1 MLFRDLEMKL
11 IARRTLSQSFI
22 RIGGY
27 QGNSLHS
34 KGKVTYNAHD
44 VNHGDGVPPS
54 WEQLMGSGN
63 QYFYFHN
70 HVTGWFPAA
79 ANTTY
84 EAELARI
91 SKEMGWDAEAPQWG
105 EGGHLTRE
113 ERRYWRNNETMLWVW
128 CGIIVA
134 LIIIMPDFLGNNN
147 RQDRREAVLRI
158 EEAAALG
165 KSPISPDYAPA
176 ELMES
181 MVPPAGDWEKIWLSR
196 QPSTMVRGA
205 SKWCW

>member
-1 MLFRDLEMKL
+1 MPVSSENVLFRDLEMKL
-11 IARRTLSQSFI
+11 IARRTLSQSFT
-22 RIGGY
+22 RLGGY

-84 EAELARI
+84 EAEL
-91 SKEMGWDAEAPQWG
+91 
-105 EGGHLTRE
+105 
-113 ERRYWRNNETMLWVW
+113 
-128 CGIIVA
+128 
-134 LIIIMPDFLGNNN
+134 GNC
-147 RQDRREAVLRI
+147 Q
-158 EEAAALG
+158 
-165 KSPISPDYAPA
+165 K
-176 ELMES
+176 
-181 MVPPAGDWEKIWLSR
+181 
-196 QPSTMVRGA
+196 PSVFTSFR
-205 SKWCW
+205 

>member
-1 MLFRDLEMKL
+1 MKL
-11 IARRTLSQSFI
+11 IARRTLSQSFT
-22 RIGGY
+22 RLGGY

-44 VNHGDGVPPS
+44 VNHGDG
-54 WEQLMGSGN
+54 
-63 QYFYFHN
+63 
-70 HVTGWFPAA
+70 WFPAA
-79 ANTTY
+79 SNTTY

-91 SKEMGWDAEAPQWG
+91 SKEMGWDAEAPEHG
-105 EGGHLTRE
+105 DGGHLTRE
-113 ERRYWRNNETMLWVW
+113 ERRYWRDNDNMMWWWSGCVT
-128 CGIIVA
+128 A
-134 LIIIMPDFLGNNN
+134 LVIIMPDFLGNNN
-147 RQDRREAVLRI
+147 RMDRREACLRI

-176 ELMES
+176 ELMET

>member
-22 RIGGY
+22 RFGGY

-84 EAELARI
+84 EAEL
-91 SKEMGWDAEAPQWG
+91 
-105 EGGHLTRE
+105 
-113 ERRYWRNNETMLWVW
+113 
-128 CGIIVA
+128 
-134 LIIIMPDFLGNNN
+134 GNC
-147 RQDRREAVLRI
+147 QKPSLFSMILADRL
-158 EEAAALG
+158 
-165 KSPISPDYAPA
+165 SPKQIFD
-176 ELMES
+176 
-181 MVPPAGDWEKIWLSR
+181 MV
-196 QPSTMVRGA
+196 
-205 SKWCW
+205 

>member
-1 MLFRDLEMKL
+1 MGLLRFEGNWCHLSNASEEINQLVSRYLAKLFLRRLNLIYLYFSNSNSRFLISNHFVKSKMLFRDLEMKL
-11 IARRTLSQSFI
+11 IARRTLSQSFT
-22 RIGGY
+22 RFGGY

-84 EAELARI
+84 EAELGNCQ
-91 SKEMGWDAEAPQWG
+91 K
-105 EGGHLTRE
+105 T
-113 ERRYWRNNETMLWVW
+113 V
-128 CGIIVA
+128 IVFN
-134 LIIIMPDFLGNNN
+134 DF
-147 RQDRREAVLRI
+147 
-158 EEAAALG
+158 
-165 KSPISPDYAPA
+165 S
-176 ELMES
+176 
-181 MVPPAGDWEKIWLSR
+181 
-196 QPSTMVRGA
+196 
-205 SKWCW
+205 

>member
-1 MLFRDLEMKL
+1 
-11 IARRTLSQSFI
+11 
-22 RIGGY
+22 
-27 QGNSLHS
+27 
-34 KGKVTYNAHD
+34 
-44 VNHGDGVPPS
+44 
-54 WEQLMGSGN
+54 MG
-63 QYFYFHN
+63 YFYFHN

-91 SKEMGWDAEAPQWG
+91 SKEMGWDAEAPEWG

-113 ERRYWRNNETMLWVW
+113 ERRYSRNNETMLWW
-128 CGIIVA
+128 WAGCICA
-134 LIIIMPDFLGNNN
+134 LVIIMPD
-147 RQDRREAVLRI
+147 V
-158 EEAAALG
+158 LG

>member
-1 MLFRDLEMKL
+1 MKL
-11 IARRTLSQSFI
+11 IARRTLSQSFT
-22 RIGGY
+22 RFGGY

-84 EAELARI
+84 EAELGNCQKSVIDSLFSMILADYRENRFLTWYKLV
-91 SKEMGWDAEAPQWG
+91 SQRKWVGMPKHLSGVKED
-105 EGGHLTRE
+105 
-113 ERRYWRNNETMLWVW
+113 
-128 CGIIVA
+128 I
-134 LIIIMPDFLGNNN
+134 
-147 RQDRREAVLRI
+147 
-158 EEAAALG
+158 
-165 KSPISPDYAPA
+165 
-176 ELMES
+176 
-181 MVPPAGDWEKIWLSR
+181 
-196 QPSTMVRGA
+196 
-205 SKWCW
+205 

>member
-22 RIGGY
+22 RFGGY

-70 HVTGWFPAA
+70 HVSGWFPAA

-84 EAELARI
+84 EAELGICQKTVSFDQFSLILVHKIDELSWYISRI
-91 SKEMGWDAEAPQWG
+91 RFLTWYKLVSQRKWVGMLKHQSGVKED
-105 EGGHLTRE
+105 
-113 ERRYWRNNETMLWVW
+113 
-128 CGIIVA
+128 I
-134 LIIIMPDFLGNNN
+134 
-147 RQDRREAVLRI
+147 
-158 EEAAALG
+158 
-165 KSPISPDYAPA
+165 
-176 ELMES
+176 
-181 MVPPAGDWEKIWLSR
+181 
-196 QPSTMVRGA
+196 
-205 SKWCW
+205 